1 MTDDVRKRSP
11 KIEAIA
17 ECWPMIMALRGGTTA
32 MRKAGKI
39 YLPQWPNEDDGFYKS
54 RLNTATLFPA
64 FARTVEVLS
73 GKPFSRPVTWAE
85 DVPARIA
92 DMFDDI
98 DMQGRNLHSF
108 LADVCEE
115 AISNGICGILVEHP
129 PVDTGLTIAQ
139 EKAIGARPYFAT
151 ILANSLLDYKSTRV
165 NGQETITQLRFVEMV
180 AEETDSEFAEKIV
193 EQVRVIDIGRWRTYR
208 EKKNEI
214 TGVKEWLLHDEGTTT
229 LQKVAFVPVYGDRI
243 GFMQSRPPL
252 VELAH
257 MNVEHWQ
264 SKSDQQTIL
273 HVARVP
279 ILFGKGM
286 DQDQVITVGAAS
298 AVISEK
304 DNADLKYVEHSG
316 KAIES
321 GRLDILDLEDKMRQI
336 GAELLVVK
344 PGRTTVAQTLAENE
358 AGTCALQRIVGD
370 LTDAANQALQFMA
383 DWIHEEKGGH
393 ISIFRDFGAATLAE
407 ASAELLLEMN
417 IAGSLSNETLFS
429 EIQRRGMISGDTK
442 WEDEEEKIK
451 SQPPRPGPTKTSLT
465 A

>member
-17 ECWPMIMALRGGTTA
+17 ECLPMIMALRGGTTA

-39 YLPQWPNEDDGFYKS
+39 YLPQWPNEDDGFYKN
-54 RLNTATLFPA
+54 RLYTATLFPA
-64 FARTVEVLS
+64 FSRTVEVLS
-73 GKPFSRPVTWAE
+73 GKPFSRPVTWGD
-85 DVPARIA
+85 DVPVRISA
-92 DMFDDI
+92 MFDDI

-108 LADVCEE
+108 LADVCEL
-115 AISNGICGILVEHP
+115 AISDGICGILVEHP
-129 PVDTGLTIAQ
+129 PVVAGLTVAQ

-151 ILANSLLDYKSTRV
+151 IPLSSLLDYKSTRV
-165 NGQETITQLRFVEMV
+165 NGQETITKLRFVEMV
-180 AEETDSEFAEKIV
+180 AEETDNEFAEKLV
-193 EQVRVIDIGRWRTYR
+193 EQVRVLDIGKWRIYR
-208 EKKNEI
+208 ESINKA
-214 TGVKEWLLHDEGTTT
+214 TGAKEWALHGEGVTT
-229 LQKVAFVPVYGDRI
+229 LNKIAFVPVYGDRI

-286 DQDQVITVGAAS
+286 SEDQEITVGAAS

-304 DNADLKYVEHSG
+304 ETADLKYVEHTG

-344 PGRTTVAQTLAENE
+344 PGRVSVAQTLAENE

-383 DWIHEEKGGH
+383 DWINERDGGH

-417 IAGSLSNETLFS
+417 IAGALSNETLFS

-442 WEDEEEKIK
+442 WEVEAEKIK
-451 SQPPRPGPTKTSLT
+451 SQPPRPRPTKTSLT

>member
-1 MTDDVRKRSP
+1 MTDDVRKRSA

-17 ECWPMIMALRGGTTA
+17 ECWPMIMALRGGTSA

-39 YLPQWPNEDDGFYKS
+39 YLPQWPNEDNDFYKN

-73 GKPFSRPVTWAE
+73 GKPFSRPVTWGD
-85 DVPARIA
+85 DVPQRISV
-92 DMFDDI
+92 MFDDI

-108 LADVCEE
+108 LADVCES
-115 AISNGICGILVEHP
+115 AISDGICGILVEHP
-129 PVDTGLTIAQ
+129 PVVAGLTIAQ

-151 ILANSLLDYKSTRV
+151 ISADSLLDYKSTRV

-180 AEETDSEFAEKIV
+180 AEETDNEFAEKLV
-193 EQVRVIDIGRWRTYR
+193 EQVRVLDIGKWRTYR
-208 EKKNEI
+208 EKINAT
-214 TGVKEWLLHDEGTTT
+214 TGEKEWLLHDEGVTT
-229 LQKVAFVPVYGDRI
+229 LKKIAFVPVYGDRI
-243 GFMQSRPPL
+243 GYMQSRPPL

-286 DQDQVITVGAAS
+286 AEDQVITVGAAS

-344 PGRTTVAQTLAENE
+344 PGRTSVAQTLAENE

-383 DWIHEEKGGH
+383 DWINEPQGGH

-417 IAGSLSNETLFS
+417 IAGALSNETLFG

-442 WEDEEEKIK
+442 WNDEAERIK
-451 SQPPRPGPTKTSLT
+451 SQSPRPGSTKTSLT